1 MGRGMKILHT
11 ADLHIGK
18 TMYEFPLYEDQAYIL
33 DQILDIAKKQQVD
46 VLLLAGDIY
55 DRSIPSTEAVTV
67 FDEFL
72 TACVKAGIVTMVIS
86 GNHDSPERLSFG
98 GRLFE
103 ENRLYIAGTWEGQ
116 VKRVTLQDAY
126 GEVDFYLLPFV
137 RPGQVQARTEGE
149 AVEKIMK
156 EAVSLD
162 KGKRNVL
169 MTHYF
174 IGGKNWEPE
183 LSESENTVYVGG
195 IDMVSHTL
203 FEEFD
208 YVALGHLHKAQK
220 VSEKHIY
227 YAGSPL
233 AYSFSENG
241 NKTVQLIE
249 LMKPGEICVKKV
261 PLTPLRQVRTIE
273 GDLWELT
280 KEQIAALE
288 NREDYIRAVLTNEEA
303 LMEPMAVLRSV
314 YPNAMEIVLKEKE
327 LAVAN
332 QKKQQITRK
341 KKSGIEL
348 FQDFYAYVQEKDMSE
363 GQLMAAEEMMNRALM
378 K

>member
-1 MGRGMKILHT
+1 MGRGMKLLHT

-33 DQILDIAKKQQVD
+33 NQILEIAKKEQVD

-72 TACVKAGIVTMVIS
+72 TACVKEGIVTMVIS

-116 VKRVTLQDAY
+116 VKKVTLQDEY

-137 RPGQVQARTEGE
+137 RPGQLQAKTEGE

-156 EAVSLD
+156 EIVSLD

-174 IGGKNWEPE
+174 VGGKNCEPE

-195 IDMVSHTL
+195 IDMVSHTI

-220 VSEKHIY
+220 VGENHVY

-233 AYSFSENG
+233 AYSFSENSS
-241 NKTVQLIE
+241 KTIQLVE
-249 LMKPGEICVKKV
+249 LLKPGEVVVKKM
-261 PLTPLRQVRTIE
+261 PLKPLREVRTIE
-273 GDLWELT
+273 GNLWELT

-314 YPNAMEIVLKEKE
+314 YPNAMEIILKEKE
-327 LAVAN
+327 LANAN
-332 QKKQQITRK
+332 QRKQQITRK

-348 FQDFYAYVQEKDMSE
+348 FQDFYTYVEEKDMSE
-363 GQLMAAEEMMNRALM
+363 KQLTVAEEMMNKALM

>member
-33 DQILDIAKKQQVD
+33 NQILDIAKKEQVD

-55 DRSIPSTEAVTV
+55 DRSIPSTEAVTA

-116 VKRVTLQDAY
+116 VKRVTLQDEY

-156 EAVSLD
+156 EAVSLE

-174 IGGKNWEPE
+174 VGGKNWEPE

-233 AYSFSENG
+233 AYSFSENS

-249 LMKPGEICVKKV
+249 LLRPGEVVVKKV
-261 PLTPLRQVRTIE
+261 PIKPLREVRTIE

-314 YPNAMEIVLKEKE
+314 YPNTMEIVLKEKE

-332 QKKQQITRK
+332 QKKQQVKRK

-348 FQDFYAYVQEKDMSE
+348 FQDFYTYVEDKDMSE
-363 GQLMAAEEMMNRALM
+363 RQLMAVEEMMNKALM

>member
-1 MGRGMKILHT
+1 MGRGMKLLHT

-18 TMYEFPLYEDQAYIL
+18 MMYEFPLYEDQAYIL
-33 DQILDIAKKQQVD
+33 NQILDIAKKEQVD

-55 DRSIPSTEAVTV
+55 DRSIPSTEAVTI

-103 ENRLYIAGTWEGQ
+103 ENSLYIAGTWEGD
-116 VKRVTLQDAY
+116 VKQVTLTDDY
-126 GEVDFYLLPFV
+126 GEVDFYLLPFI
-137 RPGQVQARTEGE
+137 RPGQVLARTEGE
-149 AVEKIMK
+149 AVETIMK
-156 EAVSLD
+156 DAVFLD
-162 KGKRNVL
+162 KSRRNVL

-174 IGGKNWEPE
+174 VGGTGHEPE

-195 IDMVSHTL
+195 IDMVSDSL
-203 FEEFD
+203 FDGFD

-220 VSEKHIY
+220 IGEKQIY

-233 AYSFSENG
+233 AYSFLENSS
-241 NKTVQLIE
+241 KSVQLVE
-249 LMKPGEICVKKV
+249 LKKPGEVSVKKV
-261 PLTPLRQVRTIE
+261 PLKPLRQVRTIE

-280 KEQIAALE
+280 KEQIASLE
-288 NREDYIRAVLTNEEA
+288 NREDYIRAILTNEEA

-314 YPNAMEIVLKEKE
+314 YPNAMEIMLKEKE
-327 LAVAN
+327 LAAAN
-332 QKKQQITRK
+332 QKKQQVTK
-341 KKSGIEL
+341 KRKSGMEL
-348 FQDFYAYVQEKDMSE
+348 FKDFYAYVQGEDMS
-363 GQLMAAEEMMNRALM
+363 GKQLAVAEEMMNKARA

>member
-1 MGRGMKILHT
+1 MKLLHT

-33 DQILDIAKKQQVD
+33 NQILEIARKEQVD

-72 TACVKAGIVTMVIS
+72 TACVKEGIVTMVIS

-116 VKRVTLQDAY
+116 VKQVTLEDEY
-126 GEVDFYLLPFV
+126 GEVDFFLLPFV
-137 RPGQVQARTEGE
+137 RPGQLQARTEGE
-149 AVEKIMK
+149 GVEKIMK

-174 IGGKNWEPE
+174 VGGKNCEPE

-195 IDMVSHTL
+195 IDMVSPAL

-220 VSEKHIY
+220 VGKNHVY

-233 AYSFSENG
+233 AYSFSENSS
-241 NKTVQLIE
+241 KTVQLVE
-249 LMKPGEICVKKV
+249 LLKPGEVVVKKV
-261 PLTPLRQVRTIE
+261 PLKPLRQVRTVE

-314 YPNAMEIVLKEKE
+314 YPNAMEIILKEKE
-327 LAVAN
+327 LANVN
-332 QKKQQITRK
+332 QRRQQITRK

-348 FQDFYAYVQEKDMSE
+348 FRDFYTYVEEKDMSE
-363 GQLMAAEEMMNRALM
+363 KQLAAAEEMMDKALM

>member
-1 MGRGMKILHT
+1 MGGGMKLLHT

-33 DQILDIAKKQQVD
+33 NQILEIAKKEQVD

-72 TACVKAGIVTMVIS
+72 TACVKEGIVTMVIS

-103 ENRLYIAGTWEGQ
+103 ENRLYIAGIWEGQ
-116 VKRVTLQDAY
+116 VKRVTLQDEY

-137 RPGQVQARTEGE
+137 RPGQLQAKTEGE
-149 AVEKIMK
+149 TVEKIMK
-156 EAVSLD
+156 EIVSLD

-174 IGGKNWEPE
+174 VGGKNCEPE

-195 IDMVSHTL
+195 IDMASHTI

-220 VSEKHIY
+220 VGENHVY

-233 AYSFSENG
+233 AYSFSENSS
-241 NKTVQLIE
+241 KTIQLVE
-249 LMKPGEICVKKV
+249 LLGPGEVVVKKM
-261 PLTPLRQVRTIE
+261 PLKPLREVRTIE
-273 GDLWELT
+273 GNLWELT

-314 YPNAMEIVLKEKE
+314 YPNAMEIILKEKE
-327 LAVAN
+327 LANAN
-332 QKKQQITRK
+332 QRKQQITRK

-348 FQDFYAYVQEKDMSE
+348 FQDFYTYVEEKDMSE
-363 GQLMAAEEMMNRALM
+363 KQLIVAEEMMNKALM

>member
-1 MGRGMKILHT
+1 MGGGMKLLHT

-33 DQILDIAKKQQVD
+33 NQILEIAKKEQVD

-72 TACVKAGIVTMVIS
+72 TACVKEGIVTMVIS

-103 ENRLYIAGTWEGQ
+103 ENRLYIAGIWEGQ
-116 VKRVTLQDAY
+116 VKRVTLQDEY

-137 RPGQVQARTEGE
+137 RPGQLQAKTEGE
-149 AVEKIMK
+149 TVEKIMK
-156 EAVSLD
+156 EIVSLD

-174 IGGKNWEPE
+174 VGGKNCEPE

-195 IDMVSHTL
+195 IDMVSHTI
-203 FEEFD
+203 FEEFE

-220 VSEKHIY
+220 VGENHVY

-233 AYSFSENG
+233 AYSFSENSS
-241 NKTVQLIE
+241 KTIQLVE
-249 LMKPGEICVKKV
+249 LLGPGEVVVKKM
-261 PLTPLRQVRTIE
+261 PLKPLREVRTIE
-273 GDLWELT
+273 GNLWELT
-280 KEQIAALE
+280 KEQVAALE

-314 YPNAMEIVLKEKE
+314 YPNAMEIILKEKE
-327 LAVAN
+327 LANAN
-332 QKKQQITRK
+332 QRKQQITRK

-348 FQDFYAYVQEKDMSE
+348 FQDFYTYVEEKDMSE
-363 GQLMAAEEMMNRALM
+363 KQLIVAEEMMNKALM